1 MLKLPSEPVDC
12 NEEEHLM
19 YLNSLIDMTNESMIQ
34 ALGVLLKW
42 LDVSWRFLH
51 LDEQTQA
58 PVMAV
63 NTISL

>member
-1 MLKLPSEPVDC
+1 MLRLPSEPEEC
-12 NEEEHLM
+12 NEEEHLI

-42 LDVSWRFLH
+42 LDISWGFLH
-51 LDEQTQA
+51 LDQLTQA

>member
-1 MLKLPSEPVDC
+1 LLKLPSEPVDC

-42 LDVSWRFLH
+42 LDVSWGFLS
-51 LDEQTQA
+51 LDERAQA
-58 PVMAV
+58 PIMAV
-63 NTISL
+63 STISL

>member
-1 MLKLPSEPVDC
+1 
-12 NEEEHLM
+12 M

>member
-1 MLKLPSEPVDC
+1 
-12 NEEEHLM
+12 M

-42 LDVSWRFLH
+42 LDVTWGFLH
-51 LDEQTQA
+51 LDQMTQA
-58 PVMAV
+58 SITAV

>member
-1 MLKLPSEPVDC
+1 LLKLPSEPQEC
-12 NEEEHLM
+12 NEDEHLM

-42 LDVSWRFLH
+42 LDISWGFLD
-51 LDEQTQA
+51 LDQLTQA
-58 PVMAV
+58 PIIAV